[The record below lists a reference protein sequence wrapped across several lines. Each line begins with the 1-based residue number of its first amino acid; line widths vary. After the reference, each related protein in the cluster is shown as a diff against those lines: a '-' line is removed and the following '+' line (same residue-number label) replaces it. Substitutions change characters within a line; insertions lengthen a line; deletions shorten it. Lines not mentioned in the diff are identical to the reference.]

1 MSCKCSDNLV
11 RPEGSWV
18 AVVTPFTDDDRIDI
32 DGLAR
37 LVDFHVENETD
48 GLLFLGSTGESTS
61 LTFEEKKEIVAAMAP
76 ACKGRIP
83 AFFGVTCPTT
93 KATVEL
99 AQFAESKGADGVMM
113 VVPPY
118 IAPPQDAI
126 YDYLSTV
133 AKSISIGVA
142 LYNNPSRVVVNI
154 DPETV
159 IKLSEL
165 PNVVADKEAMGNI
178 SQIAEVTSGTQGK
191 VNVLCCDFP
200 KYSLVLP
207 TLAFGGTG
215 TANVAG
221 NIIPREMAA
230 MSRPWKSWEDVER
243 TKTLYEKY
251 TPIMKA
257 CYSVTNPVA
266 VKAAMD
272 YLGLPAGP
280 PRLPLKPMRGE
291 KLEQL
296 HKLLDEFKLRE
307 KYGL

>member
-1 MSCKCSDNLV
+1 MSCKCCNNLV
-11 RPEGSWV
+11 RPVGSWV
-18 AVVTPFTDDDRIDI
+18 AVVTPLTDDRIDM
-32 DGLAR
+32 DGFAR
-37 LVDFHVENETD
+37 LVDFHVDNGSD

-61 LTFEEKKEIVAAMAP
+61 LSFDEKKQIIAAMAP

-93 KATVEL
+93 RATVEL
-99 AQFAESKGADGVMM
+99 AQYAESKGADGVMM

-126 YDYLSTV
+126 YDYFATV

-142 LYNNPSRVVVNI
+142 LYNNPSRVIVNI
-154 DPETV
+154 NPETV
-159 IKLSEL
+159 IKLAEI
-165 PNVVADKEAMGNI
+165 PNIVADKEAMGSI
-178 SQIAEVTSGTQGK
+178 SQIAEVASATRGK
-191 VNVLCCDFP
+191 LNVLCCDFP
-200 KYSLVLP
+200 KYSLTLP
-207 TLAFGGTG
+207 TLALGGQG

-221 NIIPREMAA
+221 NIIPKEMAD
-230 MSRPWKSWEDVER
+230 MSRPWTSWEDVER
-243 TKTLYEKY
+243 TRHIFDKY

-280 PRLPLKPMRGE
+280 PRLPLKPMVGE
-291 KLEQL
+291 KLEEL
-296 HKLLDEFKLRE
+296 HELLDEFQLRE

>member
-1 MSCKCSDNLV
+1 MSSNRSDNLV

-159 IKLSEL
+159 IKLCEL
-165 PNVVADKEAMGNI
+165 PNVVADKEAMGNV
-178 SQIAEVTSGTQGK
+178 SQIAEIISGTKGK

-200 KYSLVLP
+200 KYSLILP

-243 TKTLYEKY
+243 AKTLFEKY

-280 PRLPLKPMRGE
+280 PRPPLKPMRGE

-296 HKLLDEFKLRE
+296 YKLLDEFKLRE